1 MDIRNLFDYPDE
13 QEVAFVSDV
22 DDVVQA
28 QLDGMSSGNEIVE
41 ADDEDDSHEH
51 PEINP
56 VDTHFMLQILKTFW
70 LQQDE
75 DSQEFIR
82 SLQQMK
88 NKINKIRVNQMVQM
102 DIRKFFNR
110 S

>member
-1 MDIRNLFDYPDE
+1 VLHLRRYDFPLDQGKRLAIRHTSKRTTPKAHPTIKHAFD
-13 QEVAFVSDV
+13 
-22 DDVVQA
+22 A
-28 QLDGMSSGNEIVE
+28 QTLE
-41 ADDEDDSHEH
+41 
-51 PEINP
+51 
-56 VDTHFMLQILKTFW
+56 TLW

-88 NKINKIRVNQMVQM
+88 NKFNKIHVNQMVQA